1 MAMMIS
7 KFHKLIQSKLLWLSF
22 LVIVVFSFV
31 IWGTAV
37 PSSDHN
43 RDAASPGSLDGKPV
57 NPEQFRQA
65 YFSTYLTV
73 VMAIGRGIDI
83 TPRIDEQ
90 LRQAAWQRLVALRA
104 AERMGIV
111 VTDDEVAAAIQQHE
125 GFAFEGRFNVMA
137 YKSFVQNFL
146 ARFGFS
152 ERQFEEHV
160 RQEIALQKTRMLIDR
175 TTLVT
180 PHELRRAFRTIT
192 DRFEAE
198 YAILRRSLVEKDTQV
213 GEEEARALYDKAPE
227 RFTRREQVRV
237 DYVRVAKHPFIPRMR
252 VTEEEIQAY
261 YDENLTNFVDE
272 TEQAD
277 AEQGGETNLFGRLTR
292 YRPLDEVKQEITNVL
307 LERKAM
313 DEAYETAMNLVVA
326 LTPDRDGNAPSF
338 EAVAE
343 QHKLKPVS
351 AGPFAMGDELPGIEN
366 PRAFQNAAFELS
378 EGPDSYFS
386 NPVRGSNEVYV
397 IALRERIP
405 PRVPAFEEV
414 REEALKIA
422 REQALSEALLAKARA
437 IREEAEKALGE
448 KIGFRETLAF
458 YGLTAGTTDVFSAST
473 GVDIEDKELARD
485 ILSAVMILN
494 SGEISEPIA
503 TEDGYLLVY
512 VKSRQPGELI
522 SMESVRPQLVESIRR
537 QSGRQNF
544 DAWQQQ
550 LLRAA
555 NFVDRRAAPAADD
568 ETEDEQADK
577 S

>member
-31 IWGTAV
+31 IWGTVV
-37 PSSDHN
+37 PQSDHN

-57 NPEQFRQA
+57 DPAQFRQA

-73 VMAIGRGIDI
+73 VMAIGRAIDI

-90 LRQAAWQRLVALRA
+90 LRQAAWQRIVALRA

-192 DRFEAE
+192 DRFEVE
-198 YAILRRSLVEKDTQV
+198 YAILPLSLVEKNTHV
-213 GEEEARALYDKAPE
+213 GEEEARALYEKAPE

-237 DYVRVAKHPFIPRMR
+237 DYVRIAKYPFIPRMR

-261 YDENLTNFVDE
+261 YDENLTDFVDE
-272 TEQAD
+272 SAQAETETGVD
-277 AEQGGETNLFGRLTR
+277 TNLFGSLTR
-292 YRPLDEVKQEITNVL
+292 YRPLDEVKQEISNIL

-343 QHKLKPVS
+343 QQKLNVLS
-351 AGPFAMGDELPGIEN
+351 AGPFAWGDELPGIEN
-366 PRAFQNAAFELS
+366 PRAFQTAALELS
-378 EGPDSYFS
+378 EGADSYFS
-386 NPVRGSNEVYV
+386 NPVRGSNDVYV
-397 IALRERIP
+397 IVLRERIP

-414 REEALKIA
+414 REEAIKLA
-422 REQALSEALLAKARA
+422 REQALSEALLAKARS

-458 YGLTAGTTDVFSAST
+458 YDLTAGTTDVFSAST
-473 GVDIEDKELARD
+473 GVDLEDEELKQK
-485 ILSAVMILN
+485 ILSAVVILD

-503 TEDGYLLVY
+503 TENGYLLVY
-512 VKSRQPGELI
+512 VKSRQPGEQVSL
-522 SMESVRPQLVESIRR
+522 EAVRPQLIESIRR
-537 QSGRQNF
+537 QSGRHNF
-544 DAWQQQ
+544 DAWQQH

-555 NFVDRRAAPAADD
+555 NFVDRRSAPSN
-568 ETEDEQADK
+568 EDEIEDDQADE